1 MQYIIIIVLLT
12 LSALFSGLTLGLMSL
27 SAHELKRK
35 SELGDEDAKK
45 VYPLRKRGNLLLT
58 TLLVGNVSVNA
69 ALSIFLGSITS
80 GVLAGIIATMLIVV
94 FGEIIPQA
102 VFSRF
107 ALKLGAKATPLVSF
121 TMYLLYPVTLPIAWL
136 LNKTLGDELPTIYSK
151 QELVK
156 IVEEHEDAKESDL
169 DQDEERIIK
178 GALTFSDKKVRDI
191 MTPHT
196 VVTAFDAEEE
206 VDNSLFNK
214 VKESGL
220 SRFPVFEKEWNRVV
234 GILFSSDLIGIT
246 PKSKKVKD
254 LMRRRIHELSE
265 SESLDNALDTFLNTR
280 KHLAIVR
287 DEFGGFSGVITL
299 EDILEEIIRTEIV
312 DERDKYADMRK
323 FAKVKAEKRLND

>member
-1 MQYIIIIVLLT
+1 MQYLIIIILLT

-35 SELGDEDAKK
+35 SELGDKNAKK
-45 VYPLRKRGNLLLT
+45 IYPLRKRGNLLLT
-58 TLLVGNVSVNA
+58 TLLIGNVAVNA

-80 GVLAGIIATMLIVV
+80 GFLAGIIATILIVI

-107 ALKLGAKATPLVSF
+107 ALELGAKVAPLVSF
-121 TMYLLYPVTLPIAWL
+121 AMFLFYPVTLPIAWVL
-136 LNKTLGDELPTIYSK
+136 DKTLGDELPTIYSK

-178 GALTFSDKKVRDI
+178 GALTFSDKKVKDI

-196 VVTAFDAEEE
+196 VVEAFEAEEK
-206 VDNSLFNK
+206 VDKGMFEK

-220 SRFPVFEKEWNRVV
+220 SRFPVFEKEWDNVV
-234 GILFSSDLIGIT
+234 GILFSSDLIGIK
-246 PKSKKVKD
+246 PGEKKVKD
-254 LMRRRIHELSE
+254 LMHKQIHELSE
-265 SESLDNALDTFLNTR
+265 SDSLDDALETFLNTH

-312 DERDKYADMRK
+312 DERDKYEDMRQLARAQAGK
-323 FAKVKAEKRLND
+323 TGK

>member
-1 MQYIIIIVLLT
+1 MQYLIIIILLT

-35 SELGDEDAKK
+35 AELGDKNAKK
-45 VYPLRKRGNLLLT
+45 IYPLRKRGNLLLT
-58 TLLVGNVSVNA
+58 TLLIGNVAVNA

-80 GVLAGIIATMLIVV
+80 GFLAGIIATILIVI

-107 ALKLGAKATPLVSF
+107 ALELGAKVAPLVSF
-121 TMYLLYPVTLPIAWL
+121 AMVLFYPVTLPIAWVL
-136 LNKTLGDELPTIYSK
+136 DKTLGDELPTIYSK

-178 GALTFSDKKVRDI
+178 GALTFSDKKVKDI

-196 VVTAFDAEEE
+196 VVEAFEAEEK
-206 VDNSLFNK
+206 VDKSMFEK

-220 SRFPVFEKEWNRVV
+220 SRFPVFEKEWDNVV
-234 GILFSSDLIGIT
+234 GILFSSDLIGIK
-246 PKSKKVKD
+246 PGEKKVKD
-254 LMRRRIHELSE
+254 LMQKQIHELSE
-265 SESLDNALDTFLNTR
+265 SDSLDDALETFLNTH

-312 DERDKYADMRK
+312 DERDKYEDMRQLARAVAGK
-323 FAKVKAEKRLND
+323 TGK